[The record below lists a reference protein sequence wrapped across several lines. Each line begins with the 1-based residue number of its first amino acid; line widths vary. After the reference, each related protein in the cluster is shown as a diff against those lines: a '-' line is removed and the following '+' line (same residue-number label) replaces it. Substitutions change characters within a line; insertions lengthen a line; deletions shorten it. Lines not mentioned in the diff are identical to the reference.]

1 MRGKRGGEQGSFRGW
16 SRQARD
22 PAFFGNS
29 SAMARRSDDT
39 DDVDLL
45 SSRVSG
51 VQLLLPRRD
60 EDDITSSREQR
71 TSSAIPKERKGGLL
85 LAARSSHAVCPDNA
99 KKELNPVILNKDAVM
114 VDGVKLIS
122 DSMDVCEQMLE
133 FLSHEN
139 NNYNIFSAIG
149 PQGAGKSTILSMIGG
164 NNSQDMYRQYIFR
177 PASREALE
185 SSRHQTTKIH
195 AYITKSKQI
204 FLDCQASNCASVLEE
219 TLRYSRSPL
228 TDGRYAIN
236 NYIEIVK
243 LMAFLIQ
250 ISHTVLICSDWL
262 IDIEMVKV
270 LRTAEMFRANF
281 EHINEVVP
289 HFNATRKVNLVVLHT
304 RAKSNDFSTEVL
316 NRRAALIRAFFS
328 DSGRIR
334 ISTEDEFVVFP
345 LADIKP
351 RKDSLAG
358 SFPPSAAT
366 AEKILDSQEVVDF
379 DNSMRRLRVFLA
391 QLPRDKFSTGEHEI
405 TERQW

>member
-1 MRGKRGGEQGSFRGW
+1 MRGKRGADQGSFRGW

-29 SAMARRSDDT
+29 STTTRRNDDT
-39 DDVDLL
+39 DDIDSL

-60 EDDITSSREQR
+60 EDDTTSNREPR
-71 TSSAIPKERKGGLL
+71 NTTATPKERKGGLL
-85 LAARSSHAVCPDNA
+85 LAARSSHTGTSEKP
-99 KKELNPVILNKDAVM
+99 KKEQGPVILSKDAVM

-122 DSMDVCEQMLE
+122 DSMDVCEQLLE
-133 FLSHEN
+133 FLSSES
-139 NNYNIFSAIG
+139 NNYNVISAIG

-204 FLDCQASNCASVLEE
+204 LLDCQASNCASVLEE
-219 TLRYSRSPL
+219 TLRYSRSPM

-236 NYIEIVK
+236 NYIE
-243 LMAFLIQ
+243 
-250 ISHTVLICSDWL
+250 
-262 IDIEMVKV
+262 V

-281 EHINEVVP
+281 EHISEIVP
-289 HFNATRKVNLVVLHT
+289 HYNATRKVNLVLLHT
-304 RAKSNDFSTEVL
+304 RAKSIDFSSEVL
-316 NRRAALIRAFFS
+316 KQRAALMRAFFS
-328 DSGRIR
+328 DSRRIR
-334 ISTEDEFVVFP
+334 VSNEDEFVVFP

-358 SFPPSAAT
+358 TFPPSVVT
-366 AEKILDSQEVVDF
+366 VEKILDSQEIVEF
-379 DNSMRRLRVFLA
+379 DTSMRRLRVILA
-391 QLPRDKFSTGEHEI
+391 QLPKDRFSTGEHEI
-405 TERQW
+405 TEKQWYMLAKCIWNDPLFDSLLEQYKGYL